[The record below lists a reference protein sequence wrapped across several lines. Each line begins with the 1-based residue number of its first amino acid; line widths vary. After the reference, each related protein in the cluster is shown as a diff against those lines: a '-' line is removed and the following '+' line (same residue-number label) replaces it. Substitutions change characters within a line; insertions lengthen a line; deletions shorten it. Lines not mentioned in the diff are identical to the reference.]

1 LNCLSWRGIVK
12 TLKGDKQLNKLR
24 IKDGL
29 FSRAGQTAMEYL
41 ILLGI
46 MTVIALTAFQTL
58 VPDAVSRTNGHFN
71 VAAANIVGGL
81 PQTSIGGPW
90 P

>member
-1 LNCLSWRGIVK
+1 MNWLSGRGIVK
-12 TLKGDKQLNKLR
+12 ALKGDKLVNKYR
-24 IKDGL
+24 MKNRL
-29 FSRAGQTAMEYL
+29 FYRAGQTAMEYL

-71 VAAANIVGGL
+71 VAAVNIVGDL